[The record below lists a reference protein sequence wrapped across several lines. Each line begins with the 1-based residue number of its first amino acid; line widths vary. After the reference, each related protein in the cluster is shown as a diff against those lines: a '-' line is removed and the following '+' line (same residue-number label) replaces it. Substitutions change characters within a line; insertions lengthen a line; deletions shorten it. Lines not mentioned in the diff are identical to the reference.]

1 LTEVVVVLV
10 ALVAAAAAVEVVLVA
25 VVVVVE
31 VVVVALV
38 VVVVAECARKRGRQ
52 VDSMRHREL
61 RKMQEKSERKCNQG
75 PKCTQRHSSTC
86 HAAKPAV

>member
-10 ALVAAAAAVEVVLVA
+10 ALVAAAAAVVV